1 MRTFQACIAGL
12 GLAVCLA
19 AAAQSSSPSTHQAA
33 IWPTQ
38 PVRIVNNFPAGGPSD
53 ILARAIAEK
62 LQTSSGHSVIVDNK
76 PGAGG
81 NIGAA
86 EAAKAAGDGATLFVG
101 IDTAFT
107 VNPHI
112 FPSMAFKM
120 GTKKGD
126 LKPLVVI
133 ASNGLLL
140 GTSAAKGIRSM
151 GELIAQGKSGGVN
164 FSSGGA
170 GSPGHLG
177 VALFSQAGNLKITH
191 VPYRGNSPAVL
202 ALVAGEV
209 DGGIL
214 SVSGMLPH
222 VKSGKIVPIA
232 ITSRQRSKALPDI
245 PTVKELGYAEL
256 ENEVLTV
263 VMVPGDTPE
272 PRMAGMKKAVL
283 DVLAQP
289 ALRDR
294 MATLDMVYE
303 GLTDAAA
310 TKRLADL
317 SARYAK
323 IVKTTGMK
331 VE

>member
-1 MRTFQACIAGL
+1 MTIFRKSVLFVSML
-12 GLAVCLA
+12 VCLGA
-19 AAAQSSSPSTHQAA
+19 VAQTPA
-33 IWPTQ
+33 WPAK
-38 PVRIVNNFPAGGPSD
+38 PVKIVNNFPAGGPSD

-62 LQTSSGHSVIVDNK
+62 LQSSSGQTVIVDNK

-81 NIGAA
+81 NIGAT
-86 EAAKAAGDGATLFVG
+86 EVAKAAGDGATVFVG

-107 VNPHI
+107 INPHI
-112 FPSMAFKM
+112 FPTMPFKL
-120 GTKKGD
+120 GGKKGD
-126 LKPLVVI
+126 LKPLVI
-133 ASNGLLL
+133 ISSNGLLL
-140 GTSAAKGIRSM
+140 GTSSAKGLRSM
-151 GELIAQGKSGGVN
+151 GELIAQGKSAGVN

-202 ALVAGEV
+202 AMVSGEV

-222 VKSGKIVPIA
+222 VKSGKIVPVA
-232 ITSRQRSKALPDI
+232 MTSRERSKALPDI
-245 PTVKELGYAEL
+245 PTVKELGYPEL

-263 VMVPGDTPE
+263 IMVPGDTPE
-272 PRMAGMKKAVL
+272 PLMSSMKKAVL

-289 ALRDR
+289 ALRER
-294 MATLDMVYE
+294 IATLDMAYE

-310 TKRLADL
+310 TKRLMDL
-317 SARYAK
+317 STRYAK
-323 IVKTTGMK
+323 IAKATSMK

>member
-1 MRTFQACIAGL
+1 MTIFRKSVLFLSLLTCL
-12 GLAVCLA
+12 GAV
-19 AAAQSSSPSTHQAA
+19 AQTPA
-33 IWPTQ
+33 WPAK
-38 PVRIVNNFPAGGPSD
+38 PVKIINNFPAGGPSD

-62 LQTSSGHSVIVDNK
+62 LQSNSGQTVIVDNK

-81 NIGAA
+81 NIGAT
-86 EAAKAAGDGATLFVG
+86 EVAKAAGDGTTLFVG

-112 FPSMAFKM
+112 FPTMPFKL
-120 GTKKGD
+120 GSKQGD
-126 LKPLVVI
+126 LKPLVI
-133 ASNGLLL
+133 ISSNGLLL

-151 GELIAQGKSGGVN
+151 GELIAKGKSDGVN

-177 VALFSQAGNLKITH
+177 VSLFSQAGALKITH

-202 ALVAGEV
+202 AMVSGEV

-222 VKSGKIVPIA
+222 VKSGKIVPVA
-232 ITSRQRSKALPDI
+232 MTSRLRSKALPEI
-245 PTVKELGYAEL
+245 PTVKELGYPEL

-263 VMVPGDTPE
+263 IMVPGDTPE
-272 PRMAGMKKAVL
+272 PLMSSMKKAVL

-294 MATLDMVYE
+294 MATLDMAYE

-310 TKRLADL
+310 TKRLIDL
-317 SARYAK
+317 STRYAK
-323 IVKTTGMK
+323 IAKATNMK

>member
-1 MRTFQACIAGL
+1 MTIFRKSVLFLSLLTCL
-12 GLAVCLA
+12 GAV
-19 AAAQSSSPSTHQAA
+19 AQTPA
-33 IWPTQ
+33 WPAK
-38 PVRIVNNFPAGGPSD
+38 PVKIVNNFPAGGPSD

-62 LQTSSGHSVIVDNK
+62 LQSSSGQTVIVDNK

-81 NIGAA
+81 NIGAT
-86 EAAKAAGDGATLFVG
+86 EVAKAAGDGATVFVG

-112 FPSMAFKM
+112 FPTMPFKL
-120 GTKKGD
+120 GGKKGD
-126 LKPLVVI
+126 LKPLVI
-133 ASNGLLL
+133 ISSNGLLL
-140 GTSAAKGIRSM
+140 GTSAAKGLRSM

-202 ALVAGEV
+202 AMVSGEV

-222 VKSGKIVPIA
+222 VKSGKIVPVA
-232 ITSRQRSKALPDI
+232 MTSRLRSKALPDI
-245 PTVKELGYAEL
+245 PTVKELGYPEL

-263 VMVPGDTPE
+263 IMVPGDTPE
-272 PRMAGMKKAVL
+272 PLMSSMKKAVL

-294 MATLDMVYE
+294 MTTLDMAYE

-310 TKRLADL
+310 TKRLTDL
-317 SARYAK
+317 STRYAK
-323 IVKTTGMK
+323 IAKATSMK